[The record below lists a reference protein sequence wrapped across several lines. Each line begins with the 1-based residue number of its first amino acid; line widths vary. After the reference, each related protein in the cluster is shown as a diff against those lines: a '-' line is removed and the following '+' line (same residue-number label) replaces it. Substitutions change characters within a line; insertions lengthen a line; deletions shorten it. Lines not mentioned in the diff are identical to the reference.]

1 MIYNY
6 EFTELAINDID
17 ETLNYIT
24 NNLCNKKAAVDLMKD
39 IEKSIYN
46 ICMFPLAY
54 PDCKYY
60 YIKDEN
66 IRHAIINNY
75 ILVFKIFET
84 KIVFLRFKYSK
95 QNKIL

>member
-1 MIYNY
+1 MIYSY

-46 ICMFPLAY
+46 ICMFSLAY

-60 YIKDEN
+60 YMYRSSTFDSIMWRGRN
-66 IRHAIINNY
+66 
-75 ILVFKIFET
+75 
-84 KIVFLRFKYSK
+84 SK
-95 QNKIL
+95 AWIYRNGFSN

>member
-46 ICMFPLAY
+46 ICMFPHAY

-66 IRHAIINNY
+66 FRHAIINNY
-75 ILVFKIFET
+75 ILLFKIYET

>member
-39 IEKSIYN
+39 IEKAFIIFVCFHWHILIVN
-46 ICMFPLAY
+46 I
-54 PDCKYY
+54 
-60 YIKDEN
+60 
-66 IRHAIINNY
+66 IILKMK
-75 ILVFKIFET
+75 ILDMLLLTITFY
-84 KIVFLRFKYSK
+84 FLRFMKRR
-95 QNKIL
+95 